1 MWPCCNETFVSAVG
15 PRISYCDGPA
25 CSKICVPGLGR
36 FINNQFLNPESR
48 SAQMP
53 AAFFNGAAFGR
64 DRMTSVSDTLRQK
77 ETAPARGQLRPSLGC
92 AEGAGRHGLLNRKS
106 GDCSPVEGISLR
118 TRQAIAN
125 SHSGAAA
132 LFDEQDIT
140 RLHFAAHASQ
150 HAGIPCIEPG

>member
-1 MWPCCNETFVSAVG
+1 VWPCCNETFVSAVG

-140 RLHFAAHASQ
+140 RVHFAAHGVTARR
-150 HAGIPCIEPG
+150 HPVH